1 MSTDSDTSD
10 SVTRQGKRTERQH
23 AIADAVMQQG
33 ALRIEEI
40 ADQFKISV
48 MTAHRDLDELQARG
62 LLRKSRGTATALAS
76 TLVESSVVY
85 RRAQRQEIK
94 RELAAAA
101 LQYVGS
107 GQSVLLDDST
117 TVHQIIPLLAE
128 VAPLTV
134 ITNSLIA
141 VNEVTMIDDISLIG
155 LGGEF
160 HPWCASFMG
169 RMTNQAIGRLR
180 SDLLLMSAA
189 AIVGRTVHF
198 QALETVDT
206 KRAMLDAS
214 TTRVLL
220 VDHTKFE
227 SAALHAL
234 GDLDEFDHVVVDRQT
249 PSATVSGLR
258 RSGID
263 VVVAGA

>member
-1 MSTDSDTSD
+1 MSTEADATDAVS
-10 SVTRQGKRTERQH
+10 RQGKRTDRQH
-23 AIADAVMQQG
+23 AIADAVMRHG
-33 ALRIEEI
+33 SLRIEDI

-85 RRAQRQEIK
+85 RQAQRTEIK
-94 RELAAAA
+94 RALATAA
-101 LQYVGS
+101 LDYLDT

-117 TVHQIIPLLAE
+117 TVHQIIPLLAD

-141 VNEVTMIDDISLIG
+141 INEVSVIDDISVIG

-189 AIVGRTVHF
+189 AIVGRTVCF

-214 TTRVLL
+214 ATRVLL
-220 VDHTKFE
+220 VDHTKFT
-227 SAALHAL
+227 SGALHAL
-234 GDLDEFDHVVVDRQT
+234 GDLDEFDHVVVDRET
-249 PSATVSGLR
+249 PRSTVAELR

-263 VVVAGA
+263 VVVADR